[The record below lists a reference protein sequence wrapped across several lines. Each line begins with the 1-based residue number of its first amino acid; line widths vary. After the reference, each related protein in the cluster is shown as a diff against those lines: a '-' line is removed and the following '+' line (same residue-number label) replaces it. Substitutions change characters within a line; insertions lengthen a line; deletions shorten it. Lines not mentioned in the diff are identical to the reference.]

1 MFFNNKFNTF
11 FGLNLTLVY
20 TFPMCMTWRFHFPLR
35 NYDFK
40 CVIYSI
46 IIGNSNAKQF
56 SVTFCG
62 DGTHVAR
69 RAGMC
74 LMSFSVTSPG
84 VRMSKA
90 ACHHAV
96 AVVKGQESYTLY
108 NTSFRNV
115 FNSINALATSMC
127 LEINDEEI
135 AINVFLLMVVG
146 MAGATSNDACIYG
159 RVHSNDRG
167 DMAKPENV

>member
-1 MFFNNKFNTF
+1 MIKHQYETAI
-11 FGLNLTLVY
+11 VY
-20 TFPMCMTWRFHFPLR
+20 LLLDSFQTTHPGPSHIQAEVTEADKGQRL
-35 NYDFK
+35 K
-40 CVIYSI
+40 VAIYSVVTEH
-46 IIGNSNAKQF
+46 SNAKQF

-84 VRMSKA
+84 ARTSKA

-108 NTSFRNV
+108 NTSFRNM
-115 FNSINALATSMC
+115 FNSINALATSKC
-127 LEINDEEI
+127 LEINGEEI
-135 AINVFLLMVVG
+135 DI
-146 MAGATSNDACIYG
+146 
-159 RVHSNDRG
+159 
-167 DMAKPENV
+167 

>member
-1 MFFNNKFNTF
+1 MGN
-11 FGLNLTLVY
+11 
-20 TFPMCMTWRFHFPLR
+20 R
-35 NYDFK
+35 NE
-40 CVIYSI
+40 VTIYSVVTEHY
-46 IIGNSNAKQF
+46 NAKQF

-84 VRMSKA
+84 VIMSNA

-108 NTSFRNV
+108 NTSFRNI

-127 LEINDEEI
+127 LEI

-146 MAGATSNDACIYG
+146 TTEGTWLNQKIF
-159 RVHSNDRG
+159 
-167 DMAKPENV
+167 